1 MSESG
6 RRRTGFGPALALGA
20 LVLGAAA
27 LLWASPGWLAAA
39 EGWVA
44 AQQFELHKALSASA
58 RAAAD
63 SPAGLWG
70 LIGLGF
76 VYGVFHAAGP
86 GHGKAVLATWALSTR
101 ETARRVAGLALLS
114 SLAQALTA
122 ILMVYGGLA
131 LLGLTARWATRTAEL
146 VLEPLS
152 YAGIAALGL
161 YLLWRGWRIWSSARS
176 APSHIHNHDHAHAHD
191 HHGDA
196 CGCGHAHGPSPEQ
209 AEAAGDWRAAL
220 GIILAV
226 GLRPCSGALIL
237 LAVAWSV
244 GIPWAGAFATLA
256 MGVGA
261 GVAVAALALAA
272 VGARS
277 GAARLAALDGAAAAQ
292 GAGIVAMLGGLAV
305 FAAAALMLKAAL
317 FAPAHPFL

>member
-1 MSESG
+1 MSMSESG
-6 RRRTGFGPALALGA
+6 RRRAGLAPALALGA

-44 AQQFELHKALSASA
+44 AQQFELHKALSAAA

-161 YLLWRGWRIWSSARS
+161 YLLWRGWRIWSAARS
-176 APSHIHNHDHAHAHD
+176 APAHVHDHAHAHD
-191 HHGDA
+191 HHGES

-209 AEAAGDWRAAL
+209 AAAAGDWRAAL
-220 GIILAV
+220 GIVLAV

-261 GVAVAALALAA
+261 GAAVAALALAA

-277 GAARLAALDGAAAAQ
+277 GVARLAALDGAAAAQ

-317 FAPAHPFL
+317 SAPAHPFL